1 MYAYRRKNKVDS
13 TVVIATTIYMIFTGL
28 LSHVILHLQ

>member
-1 MYAYRRKNKVDS
+1 MYAYRRRKKVD
-13 TVVIATTIYMIFTGL
+13 TAMVIATTIYMLFAGL

>member
-1 MYAYRRKNKVDS
+1 MYAYRRRKKVDP
-13 TVVIATTIYMIFTGL
+13 TVFIATTIYLLFAGL